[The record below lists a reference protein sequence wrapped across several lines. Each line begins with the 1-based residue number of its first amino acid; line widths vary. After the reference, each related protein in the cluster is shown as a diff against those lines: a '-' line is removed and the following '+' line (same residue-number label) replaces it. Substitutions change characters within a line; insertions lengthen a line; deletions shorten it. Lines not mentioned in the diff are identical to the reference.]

1 MLTLVQNW
9 SSPGGRGVRGAAL
22 EGLTEPQR
30 GLLLSTGSMTLALEA
45 FTGSTVR
52 VELRKSERTELS
64 EETAGYLDLS
74 SAQSKKPINKK
85 TRNKRALER
94 EAWLTAG
101 GARLI
106 YARTLIPL
114 DCIDA
119 ELLGRLESAS
129 VEPIGRVLASLKIPF
144 GKRRLEIG
152 TLRSAGTARDL
163 GLDPETVFTAR
174 RYVLFNDAPPGD
186 GGEGV
191 LTGENG
197 LIRAA
202 VFEIFNPA
210 LMGPA
215 LQPAARPEA
224 SGATGPLKVTGL

>member
-1 MLTLVQNW
+1 MLTLEKNW
-9 SSPGGRGVRGAAL
+9 SSPKGERVRGTAL

-30 GLLLSTGSMTLALEA
+30 GLLLSTGSMTLALEE

-52 VELRKSERTELS
+52 VELRKSLRTELS
-64 EETAGYLDLS
+64 EETGDYLGL
-74 SAQSKKPINKK
+74 PLTPGKK
-85 TRNKRALER
+85 TINKRALER

-119 ELLGRLESAS
+119 ELLDQLESES
-129 VEPIGRVLASLKIPF
+129 VEPIGRVLASRKIPF
-144 GKRRLEIG
+144 SKRSLEVG
-152 TLRSAGTARDL
+152 TLRSAPLARDL
-163 GLDPETVFTAR
+163 GLRPDTLFTAR

-186 GGEGV
+186 EGEVV
-191 LTGENG
+191 LTGRSG

-215 LQPAARPEA
+215 LQPAARPDPTA
-224 SGATGPLKVTGL
+224 PLKVTGL

>member
-1 MLTLVQNW
+1 MFTLVQNW
-9 SSPGGRGVRGAAL
+9 SSPGRQGVRKLRGTAL

-30 GLLLSTGSMTLALEA
+30 DLLLSTGSMTLAIEA
-45 FTGSTVR
+45 FTGSTVQ
-52 VELRKSERTELS
+52 VELRKSARTELS
-64 EETAGYLDLS
+64 GETGDYLGLPLTPD
-74 SAQSKKPINKK
+74 KK

-101 GARLI
+101 EARLI

-119 ELLGRLESAS
+119 ELLDRLESES
-129 VEPIGRVLASLKIPF
+129 VEPIGRVLASRNISF
-144 GKRRLEIG
+144 GKRRLEVG

-174 RYVLFNDAPPGD
+174 RYVLFNDGPPGD
-186 GGEGV
+186 PDI
-191 LTGENG
+191 LTNQGG

-215 LQPAARPEA
+215 LPPEDNR
-224 SGATGPLKVTGL
+224 SIKICIPTP